1 MNNWIIILPIVA
13 FATIILAGLGIRYL
27 LSKPDL
33 QRRLEGVR
41 ADAVMTMDERLKL
54 PFADRV
60 LLPILDSLGSRMKQF
75 TKQAAMDQLQRQLVQ
90 AGLYPRMTTSR
101 FEGVRWLSGL
111 GMMVVG
117 AIYVPAADYL
127 NPMIAI
133 TGTQL
138 PVVNPLD
145 VDGLALFFGTFFLGY
160 YLPTLVIR
168 RRVNDRQGVIRRV
181 LPSSI
186 DLISVGAEA
195 GMGFDQVLNY
205 VRRRTKGPLSD
216 EFGATLNEIRL
227 GKSRIE
233 ALNNLVYRTGLDDM
247 KVFVGA
253 VVQSFQLGTSIVETL
268 RIQADSIR
276 VKQRQRAQEQAMKAP
291 VKMLIPLVFFIFP
304 ALLVVILGPAGIMIF
319 TSDLGK

>member
-1 MNNWIIILPIVA
+1 MNNWTIILPIVA
-13 FATIILAGLGIRYL
+13 FVAIILAGLGIRYL

-33 QRRLEGVR
+33 QRRLEGIR
-41 ADAVMTMDERLKL
+41 GDAAMTMEERLKL
-54 PFADRV
+54 PFVDRV
-60 LLPILDSLGSRMKQF
+60 ILPMLDSIGGKMKQF
-75 TKQAAMDQLQRQLVQ
+75 SKQAATDQLQRQLVQ

-111 GMMVVG
+111 GMMIVG
-117 AIYVPAADYL
+117 AIYLPLPSYL
-127 NPMIAI
+127 NPYIGAVVK
-133 TGTQL
+133 L
-138 PVVNPLD
+138 PEINPVD
-145 VDGLALFFGTFFLGY
+145 VDGLALFFGSFFLGY
-160 YLPTLVIR
+160 YLPVLVVR
-168 RRVNDRQGVIRRV
+168 RRVGERQGIIRRA

-304 ALLVVILGPAGIMIF
+304 ALLVVILGPAAIMIF
-319 TSDLGK
+319 TSDMGR

>member
-1 MNNWIIILPIVA
+1 MNWTIILPIVA
-13 FATIILAGLGIRYL
+13 FVAIILAGLGIRYL

-33 QRRLEGVR
+33 QRRLEGIR
-41 ADAVMTMDERLKL
+41 GDAVMTMEERLKL
-54 PFADRV
+54 PFVDRV
-60 LLPILDSLGSRMKQF
+60 ILPMLDSIGGKMKQF
-75 TKQAAMDQLQRQLVQ
+75 SKQAATDKLQQQLVQ

-117 AIYVPAADYL
+117 AIY
-127 NPMIAI
+127 I
-133 TGTQL
+133 
-138 PVVNPLD
+138 PVAGYVNPYISVIMSLPIINPFD
-145 VDGLALFFGTFFLGY
+145 VDGLALFFGSFFVGY
-160 YLPTLVIR
+160 YLPILVVR
-168 RRVNDRQGVIRRV
+168 RRVGERQGILRRT

-319 TSDLGK
+319 TSNMGR

>member
-1 MNNWIIILPIVA
+1 MNNWILILPVVAGAAIV
-13 FATIILAGLGIRYL
+13 LAVLGIRYM

-33 QRRLEGVR
+33 QRRLEGIR
-41 ADAVMTMDERLKL
+41 ADAAMTMDERLKL
-54 PFADRV
+54 PFLDRV
-60 LLPILDSLGSRMKQF
+60 VLPALDSIGAKMKQF
-75 TKQAAMDQLQRQLVQ
+75 SKQAATDSVQRQLVQ
-90 AGLYPRMTTSR
+90 AGMFPRMTTSR
-101 FEGVRWLSGL
+101 FEGVRWLTAL
-111 GMMVVG
+111 ALMVVG
-117 AIYVPAADYL
+117 VVYVSLVDSL
-127 NPMIAI
+127 NKAVGIPEIA
-133 TGTQL
+133 L
-138 PVVNPLD
+138 PVVDPFD
-145 VDGLALFFGTFFLGY
+145 ADGLAVLLGGFFLGY
-160 YLPTLVIR
+160 YLPTLVLR
-168 RRVNDRQGVIRRV
+168 RRVSARQEIIRRA

-227 GKSRIE
+227 GKTRIE

-247 KVFVGA
+247 KTFVGA

-304 ALLVVILGPAGIMIF
+304 ALLVVLLGPAAVMIF
-319 TSDLGK
+319 SSGF

>member
-1 MNNWIIILPIVA
+1 MNNWIIVLPVIA
-13 FATIILAGLGIRYL
+13 GTAIILAVLGIRYL
-27 LSKPDL
+27 LKKPDL
-33 QRRLEGVR
+33 QRRLEGIR
-41 ADAVMTMDERLKL
+41 ADTAMTIEERLKL
-54 PFADRV
+54 PFLDRV
-60 LLPILDSLGSRMKQF
+60 VLPMLDSIGAKMKQF
-75 TKQAAMDQLQRQLVQ
+75 SKQAATDQVQRQLVQ
-90 AGLYPRMTTSR
+90 AGLFPRMTTSR
-101 FEGVRWLSGL
+101 FERMRWLSGL
-111 GMMVVG
+111 GMMVLG
-117 AIYVPAADYL
+117 AAYLPAAGAL
-127 NPMIAI
+127 NPLISGVGMS
-133 TGTQL
+133 L
-138 PVVNPLD
+138 PQPDPFD
-145 VDGLALFFGTFFLGY
+145 VDGLALFLGAFFLGY
-160 YLPTLVIR
+160 YLPILVLR
-168 RRVNDRQGVIRRV
+168 RRVNARQDVIRRV

-247 KVFVGA
+247 KTFVGA

-304 ALLVVILGPAGIMIF
+304 ALLVVILGPAAVMIF
-319 TSDLGK
+319 TSQF

>member
-1 MNNWIIILPIVA
+1 MNWIIVLPIIAAV
-13 FATIILAGLGIRYL
+13 TIVLAGFGVRYL

-33 QRRLEGVR
+33 QRRLEGIR
-41 ADAVMTMDERLKL
+41 ADAVMTMEERLKQ
-54 PFADRV
+54 PFVDRV
-60 LLPILDSLGSRMKQF
+60 VLPMLDSVGGQMKQF
-75 TKQAAMDQLQRQLVQ
+75 SKQNVTDQLQRQLVQ
-90 AGLYPRMTTSR
+90 AGLYPRITTSR
-101 FEGVRWLSGL
+101 LEGLRWLSGL
-111 GMMVVG
+111 GMIVVAVVYDLSVG
-117 AIYVPAADYL
+117 FLNKAIVV
-127 NPMIAI
+127 
-133 TGTQL
+133 TGMSL
-138 PVVNPLD
+138 PDPDPFD
-145 VDGLALFFGTFFLGY
+145 VDGLALFFGAFFLGY
-160 YLPTLVIR
+160 YLPILVMR
-168 RRVNDRQGVIRRV
+168 RRVKERQDVIRRV

-186 DLISVGAEA
+186 DLISIGAEA

>member
-1 MNNWIIILPIVA
+1 MSLPQ
-13 FATIILAGLGIRYL
+13 
-27 LSKPDL
+27 PD
-33 QRRLEGVR
+33 
-41 ADAVMTMDERLKL
+41 
-54 PFADRV
+54 PF
-60 LLPILDSLGSRMKQF
+60 
-75 TKQAAMDQLQRQLVQ
+75 
-90 AGLYPRMTTSR
+90 
-101 FEGVRWLSGL
+101 
-111 GMMVVG
+111 
-117 AIYVPAADYL
+117 
-127 NPMIAI
+127 
-133 TGTQL
+133 
-138 PVVNPLD
+138 D
-145 VDGLALFFGTFFLGY
+145 VDGLALFLGAFFLGY
-160 YLPTLVIR
+160 YLPILVLR
-168 RRVNDRQGVIRRV
+168 RRVNARQDVIRRV

-247 KVFVGA
+247 KTFVGA

-304 ALLVVILGPAGIMIF
+304 ALLVVILGPAAVMIF
-319 TSDLGK
+319 TSQF

>member
-1 MNNWIIILPIVA
+1 MNNWIIILPVIAGAAIV
-13 FATIILAGLGIRYL
+13 LGVLGIRYL

-33 QRRLEGVR
+33 QRRLEGIR
-41 ADAVMTMDERLKL
+41 SDTAMTMDERLKL
-54 PFADRV
+54 PFLDRV
-60 LLPILDSLGSRMKQF
+60 VLPLLDSVGAKMKQF
-75 TKQAAMDQLQRQLVQ
+75 SKQAATDQIQRQLVQ
-90 AGLYPRMTTSR
+90 AGMFPRMTTSR
-101 FEGVRWLSGL
+101 FEGVRWMCALALMVIGAVYI
-111 GMMVVG
+111 GMAGILNKM
-117 AIYVPAADYL
+117 IDIPAA
-127 NPMIAI
+127 A
-133 TGTQL
+133 L
-138 PVVNPLD
+138 PVVDPFD
-145 VDGLALFFGTFFLGY
+145 VDGVALLFGGFFLGY
-160 YLPTLVIR
+160 YLPTIVLR
-168 RRVNDRQGVIRRV
+168 RRVTARQEIIRRV

-227 GKSRIE
+227 GKTRIE

-247 KVFVGA
+247 KTFVGA

-304 ALLVVILGPAGIMIF
+304 ALLVVLLGPAVVMIS
-319 TSDLGK
+319 TSGF

>member
-1 MNNWIIILPIVA
+1 MNWIFVLPVIAGAAIV
-13 FATIILAGLGIRYL
+13 LGVLGIRYL

-33 QRRLEGVR
+33 QRRLEGIR
-41 ADAVMTMDERLKL
+41 SDTAMTLDERLKL
-54 PFADRV
+54 PFLDRV
-60 LLPILDSLGSRMKQF
+60 VLPVLDSLGAKMKQF
-75 TKQAAMDQLQRQLVQ
+75 SKQAATDQIQRQLVQ
-90 AGLYPRMTTSR
+90 AGMFLRMTTSR
-101 FEGVRWLSGL
+101 FEGMRWLSGIVL
-111 GMMVVG
+111 MVVG
-117 AIYVPAADYL
+117 AVYVFMAGTL
-127 NPMIAI
+127 NSLIGMPGM
-133 TGTQL
+133 L
-138 PVVNPLD
+138 PVVDPFD
-145 VDGLALFFGTFFLGY
+145 VDGLAVFLGGFFLGY
-160 YLPTLVIR
+160 YVPILVLR
-168 RRVNDRQGVIRRV
+168 RRVSVRQDIIRRV

-227 GKSRIE
+227 GKTRIE

-247 KVFVGA
+247 KTFVGA

-304 ALLVVILGPAGIMIF
+304 ALLVVLLGPAVVMIS
-319 TSDLGK
+319 TSGF

>member
-1 MNNWIIILPIVA
+1 MSNWIIILPVVA
-13 FATIILAGLGIRYL
+13 FAAIILAGLGIRYL

-33 QRRLEGVR
+33 QRRLEGIR
-41 ADAVMTMDERLKL
+41 ADAAMTMDERLKL

-60 LLPILDSLGSRMKQF
+60 LLPMLDSIGARMKQF
-75 TKQAAMDQLQRQLVQ
+75 TKQAAVEQLQHQLVQ
-90 AGLYPRMTTSR
+90 AGMYPRMTTSR
-101 FEGVRWLSGL
+101 YEGVRWLSGL
-111 GMMVVG
+111 GLMVVG
-117 AIYVPAADYL
+117 AIYIPVAGYV
-127 NPMIAI
+127 NPMIK
-133 TGTQL
+133 GMGVSL
-138 PVVNPLD
+138 PEVNPLD
-145 VDGLALFFGTFFLGY
+145 VDGLALFFGAFFLGY
-160 YLPTLVIR
+160 YLPTIVLR
-168 RRVNDRQGVIRRV
+168 RRVEERQGIIRRA

-205 VRRRTKGPLSD
+205 VRRRTKGPLAD

-227 GKSRIE
+227 GKTRIE

-247 KVFVGA
+247 KTFVGA

-304 ALLVVILGPAGIMIF
+304 ALLVVILGPAAIMIL
-319 TSDLGK
+319 SSEMGR

>member
-1 MNNWIIILPIVA
+1 MNWIIILPVVAAVTIVLVG
-13 FATIILAGLGIRYL
+13 LAVRYL

-33 QRRLEGVR
+33 QRRLEGIR

-54 PFADRV
+54 PFVDRV
-60 LLPILDSLGSRMKQF
+60 LLPMLDSVGAKMKQLS
-75 TKQAAMDQLQRQLVQ
+75 KQHSMDQLQRQLVQ

-101 FEGVRWLSGL
+101 FEGLRWLSGL
-111 GMMVVG
+111 VLMVAG
-117 AIYVPAADYL
+117 AFYIPAASVV
-127 NPMIAI
+127 NKAI
-133 TGTQL
+133 GTPGGIL
-138 PVVNPLD
+138 PVPDPFD
-145 VDGLALFFGTFFLGY
+145 VDGLALFLGAFFLGY
-160 YLPTLVIR
+160 YVPTFVLR
-168 RRVNDRQGVIRRV
+168 RRVGDRQQQIQRT

-186 DLISVGAEA
+186 DLISIGAEA

-253 VVQSFQLGTSIVETL
+253 IVQSFQLGTSIVETL

-304 ALLVVILGPAGIMIF
+304 ALLVVILGPAAIMIF
-319 TSDLGK
+319 TSQF

>member
-1 MNNWIIILPIVA
+1 MNNWILILPVVAGAAIV
-13 FATIILAGLGIRYL
+13 LAVLGIRYM

-33 QRRLEGVR
+33 QRRLEGIR
-41 ADAVMTMDERLKL
+41 ADAAMTMDERLKL
-54 PFADRV
+54 PFLDRV
-60 LLPILDSLGSRMKQF
+60 MLPALDSIGAKMKQF
-75 TKQAAMDQLQRQLVQ
+75 SKQAATDSVQRQLVQ
-90 AGLYPRMTTSR
+90 AGMFPRMTTSR
-101 FEGVRWLSGL
+101 FEGVRWMTALGL
-111 GMMVVG
+111 MIVG
-117 AIYVPAADYL
+117 AVYVFMAGVVNTAVGIPG
-127 NPMIAI
+127 IA
-133 TGTQL
+133 L
-138 PVVNPLD
+138 PVLDPFD
-145 VDGLALFFGTFFLGY
+145 VDGLAVFLGGFFLGY
-160 YLPTLVIR
+160 YLPTLVLR
-168 RRVNDRQGVIRRV
+168 RRVNARQEIIRRV

-227 GKSRIE
+227 GKTRIE
-233 ALNNLVYRTGLDDM
+233 ALNNLVYRTGIDDM
-247 KVFVGA
+247 KTFVGA

-304 ALLVVILGPAGIMIF
+304 ALLVVLLGPAVVMISSSGF
-319 TSDLGK
+319 

>member
-1 MNNWIIILPIVA
+1 MNWTIILPIVA

-33 QRRLEGVR
+33 QRRLEGIR
-41 ADAVMTMDERLKL
+41 GDAVMTMEERLKL
-54 PFADRV
+54 PFVDRV
-60 LLPILDSLGSRMKQF
+60 ILPMLDSIGGKMKQF
-75 TKQAAMDQLQRQLVQ
+75 SKQAATDKLQQQLVQ

-117 AIYVPAADYL
+117 VIYIPTAGY
-127 NPMIAI
+127 
-133 TGTQL
+133 
-138 PVVNPLD
+138 VNPYITAVGSLPIINPFD
-145 VDGLALFFGTFFLGY
+145 VDGLALFFGTFFVGY
-160 YLPTLVIR
+160 YLPILVVR
-168 RRVNDRQGVIRRV
+168 RRVGERQEIIRRA

-186 DLISVGAEA
+186 DLISIGAEA
-195 GMGFDQVLNY
+195 GMGFDQVVNY

-233 ALNNLVYRTGLDDM
+233 ALTNLVYRTGLDDM

-304 ALLVVILGPAGIMIF
+304 ALLVVILGPAGIMIL
-319 TSDLGK
+319 TSNMGR